1 MSPANIH
8 WVLIFIGYVCIRAG
22 PDIAGKTEF
31 VIGKMFKCEI
41 IVYHNKT
48 KSLKYENCFN
58 VVHVSEKA
66 HSSIKLL
73 SIFCLMQGILLLAS
87 KKCSLTSQ
95 GLVQNVGAGMNC
107 RALWRGVIKT
117 SGDMQS
123 IQLSKYQESVVLYE
137 KSIID

>member
-1 MSPANIH
+1 
-8 WVLIFIGYVCIRAG
+8 
-22 PDIAGKTEF
+22 
-31 VIGKMFKCEI
+31 MFKCEI

-137 KSIID
+137 KSIIDWIKNLRTQWMFAGEKFYWRINVKDNQQTFSR